1 LWAYNSFI
9 AANNRKHQMTTQDL
23 AAKKLAELKKQYVT
37 LQDHMALRALMGAR
51 SSESIN
57 RVMQRR
63 AMQLAMAA

>member
-1 LWAYNSFI
+1 
-9 AANNRKHQMTTQDL
+9 MTTQDL